1 MYILTAKKDNDKIFT
16 LERQMTREHLV
27 HLRSTSQFACPQCGN
42 PLRLKIGKV
51 VTPHFAHIVLTD
63 CFTSFSER
71 ESPTHLIGKQQLA
84 EFFTRIGY
92 NVEVEAF
99 VPKISQR
106 PDLLIRKN
114 KSLYAIEFQC
124 SVIPIEDIEKR
135 NSGYRRIKIPTVW
148 ILRSPNNF
156 NTSGVTL
163 IKLSKFE
170 QSFIGMDSSS
180 NPTLITYN
188 PSISQFIYFSHLVH
202 ITGTSF
208 ISKIC
213 TLSIEDQTFAFAR
226 VKPLTEIEQKQ
237 YWRIYQHKRLK
248 FLTNRI
254 FTSKFGAR
262 DKFLNDCYLQR
273 ILPEKLPLYIG
284 FPIPGSQVFYHH
296 LTEWQLALICW
307 LSNQQVDLANVNESL
322 IEAFLIEHCRV
333 LDLKLAI
340 DVIQKYCQL
349 LQSINYNFTELVSQQ
364 LVSESYLFEHFHR
377 FIVAKR

>member
-1 MYILTAKKDNDKIFT
+1 
-16 LERQMTREHLV
+16 MTREHLE

-84 EFFTRIGY
+84 EFFKRIGY
-92 NVEVEAF
+92 KVEVEAF
-99 VPKISQR
+99 LPKISQR

-114 KSLYAIEFQC
+114 KRLFAIEFQC
-124 SVIPIEDIEKR
+124 SVIPTEDIERR
-135 NSGYRRIKIPTVW
+135 NIGYRRIKIPTVW
-148 ILRSPNNF
+148 ILRSPKNF

-170 QSFIGMDSSS
+170 QSFIMMDSSS

-188 PSISQFIYFSHLVH
+188 PSTCQFIYFSQLVH
-202 ITGTSF
+202 ISGTSF

-226 VKPLTEIEQKQ
+226 VKPLTELEQKQ

-254 FTSKFGAR
+254 FSSKFGAK
-262 DKFLNDCYLQR
+262 DKFLNDCYIQR
-273 ILPEKLPLYIG
+273 ILPENLPEYIG
-284 FPIPGSQVFYHH
+284 FPIAGSQVFHH
-296 LTEWQLALICW
+296 HSTEWQLALICW
-307 LSNQQVDLANVNESL
+307 LSKQQVDLANVCESM
-322 IEAFLIEHCRV
+322 IESFLREHCKI
-333 LDLKLAI
+333 LDLRLAI
-340 DVIQKYCQL
+340 DVVQKYCQL
-349 LQSINYNFTELVSQQ
+349 LQLINYNLTELVSQQ
-364 LVSESYLFEHFHR
+364 LVTESYLFEHFHR